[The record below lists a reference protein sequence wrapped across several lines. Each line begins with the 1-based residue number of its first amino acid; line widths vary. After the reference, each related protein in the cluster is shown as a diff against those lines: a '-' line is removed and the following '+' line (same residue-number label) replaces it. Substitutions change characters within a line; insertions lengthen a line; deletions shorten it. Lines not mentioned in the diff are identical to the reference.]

1 MFFATQVTWG
11 SSVAQKLHAVY
22 QVQISAKKIDHIHL
36 RILYSRN
43 VILGRQ
49 EFHRLIN
56 FPKIFYDS
64 FSLSV
69 CLHVY
74 CKVYSVSV
82 DELFTI

>member
-11 SSVAQKLHAVY
+11 SSVAQKLHAVW
-22 QVQISAKKIDHIHL
+22 QVQISDEKIDHIHL
-36 RILYSRN
+36 QSFYSRN

-56 FPKIFYDS
+56 FPKIFYGN

-69 CLHVY
+69 CLQVHCNFDLV
-74 CKVYSVSV
+74 VS
-82 DELFTI
+82 FP